1 MDNFFTIFLHFI
13 EQITRQLIKEIIV
26 WLIAND
32 NVLVEISEQY
42 QV

>member
-26 WLIAND
+26 WLIAN
-32 NVLVEISEQY
+32 VEISDQY